1 VAAVLGVEELA
12 RVPLV
17 NSRDEIVGSIELDEP
32 VRP

>member
-12 RVPLV
+12 RVQLR
-17 NSRDEIVGSIELDEP
+17 NSRDEIVGAIELDER